1 MPQTQHLV
9 PPRGA
14 ALLALLPVALVSATV
29 LAMAHP
35 VPGQPAPR
43 DAGAAAPV
51 TRHTDGREAAPVVQP
66 AAAAP
71 KAAATA
77 PAPAG
82 AGAYQYPLDAMG
94 QVAEGRLVLG
104 PTTPGAASPG
114 SLEVEI
120 SPAGWVPGQKV
131 FLFLGRRFLLVSSP
145 GAQVVIDAAGSA
157 GATLSGFQFPSDD
170 PAAPVDGYAS
180 VSVPGTVG

>member
-1 MPQTQHLV
+1 MPQIHHLA

-14 ALLALLPVALVSATV
+14 ALLALLPVALISATV

-35 VPGQPAPR
+35 APGRPAPQGGG
-43 DAGAAAPV
+43 AGTQVTRPPDSHTAAP
-51 TRHTDGREAAPVVQP
+51 AVQP

-77 PAPAG
+77 PAPAT

-94 QVAEGRLVLG
+94 EVAEGRLVLG
-104 PTTPGAASPG
+104 PIASGSVDAG
-114 SLEVEI
+114 SLKVEI
-120 SPAGWVPGQKV
+120 PPAGWVPGQNV

-157 GATLSGFQFPSDD
+157 GLTLSGFQFPSDN

-180 VSVPGTVG
+180 VSLPGALG

>member
-1 MPQTQHLV
+1 MPQTHHLV

-14 ALLALLPVALVSATV
+14 ALLALLPVAVIAATV

-35 VPGQPAPR
+35 APVR
-43 DAGAAAPV
+43 SEPRGAGGATRV
-51 TRHTDGREAAPVVQP
+51 TRHTDSHAAAPVLQP
-66 AAAAP
+66 AAAAS
-71 KAAATA
+71 KSAA
-77 PAPAG
+77 PAPAAAD

-104 PTTPGAASPG
+104 PITSGSAGAG
-114 SLEVEI
+114 SLKVEI

-131 FLFLGRRFLLVSSP
+131 FLFLGRRFLLASSP
-145 GAQVVIDAAGSA
+145 GASVVVDAAGSA
-157 GATLSGFQFPSDD
+157 GATLSGFQFPSDN

-180 VSVPGTVG
+180 ASVPGTVG